1 MGFLDFFRPLRKTT
15 IQRWQEFGQYTA
27 FFSAFS
33 GDIYNNAV
41 VRSCIR
47 PLAEFTSKA
56 SAICS
61 DKQLER
67 LLNNRPNVYMNGK
80 AFLQK
85 VRTLTEL
92 NNTCF
97 IYIDRDDR
105 LKVKGVYPVPYTS
118 FEALEYMNGLFIR
131 FQFPNTQIPQMV
143 LPWDDLAVVRK
154 DYNKSDIAGDDN
166 RAIIDT
172 IKLLTTVDEGM
183 ANAIRSTA
191 NLRGILK
198 TTKGMLAP
206 EDIKAQKEKF
216 VEDYMNLD
224 NEGGIASL
232 DASQEFTPI
241 TMNPLTASYEQLKE
255 VRENIYRYFG
265 VNEKIVTSDMTPEE
279 IEAFYELK
287 IEPFLVQLSTEMT
300 SKVFQGKALAY
311 EQNFIVFEASKLQF
325 ASLSQKI
332 SMFKEVVLY
341 GGMTINEWRVGC
353 NMAPVP
359 WGDDPIMR
367 LDAAPTDTQ
376 NTNEEDDDDKQGS
389 GIPDNDDS
397 AVS

>member
-1 MGFLDFFRPLRKTT
+1 MGFLDIFRPLRKTT

-85 VRTLTEL
+85 VRILTEL

-97 IYIDRDDR
+97 IYIERDDR

-118 FEALEYMNGLFIR
+118 FEAIEYMNGLFIR
-131 FQFPNTQIPQMV
+131 FQFPNTSIPQMV

-265 VNEKIVTSDMTPEE
+265 VNDKIVTSDMTPDE

-300 SKVFQGKALAY
+300 SKIYQGKALAY

-332 SMFKEVVLY
+332 AFFKEVVLY
-341 GGMTINEWRVGC
+341 SGATINEWRAGC
-353 NMAPVP
+353 NLAPVP
-359 WGDDPIMR
+359 WGDEPIRR
-367 LDAAPTDTQ
+367 LDASTTDEGNKDEDTGDISDQ
-376 NTNEEDDDDKQGS
+376 EQDNE
-389 GIPDNDDS
+389 
-397 AVS
+397 

>member
-1 MGFLDFFRPLRKTT
+1 MGFLDFFRPLKKTS

-33 GDIYNNAV
+33 GDIYNNGV

-67 LLNNRPNVYMNGK
+67 ILNNRPNVYMNGK

-85 VRTLTEL
+85 VRTITEL
-92 NNTCF
+92 ANTCF
-97 IYIDRDDR
+97 IYIERDER
-105 LKVKGVYPVPYTS
+105 LKVRGFYPVPYSS
-118 FEALEYMNGLFIR
+118 FEAIEYANGLFIR

-172 IKLLTTVDEGM
+172 IKLLTTADEGM

-191 NLRGILK
+191 NLRGVLK
-198 TTKGMLAP
+198 STKSMLAP
-206 EDIKAQKEKF
+206 EDIKAQKDQF
-216 VEDYMNLD
+216 VRDYMNLD

-232 DASQEFTPI
+232 DASQEFMPI
-241 TMNPLTASYEQLKE
+241 TMNPLTASYAQLKE
-255 VRENIYRYFG
+255 IRENIYRYFG
-265 VNEKIVTSDMTPEE
+265 VNDKIVMSDMTPDE

-311 EQNFIVFEASKLQF
+311 DQNFIVFEASKLQF

-353 NMAPVP
+353 NMAPVE
-359 WGDDPIMR
+359 WGDEPIMR
-367 LDAAPTDTQ
+367 LDAAPADTQ
-376 NTNEEDDDDKQGS
+376 TTEEEDDDKQGS
-389 GIPDNDDS
+389 GIPNDDNS
-397 AVS
+397 AFS

>member
-1 MGFLDFFRPLRKTT
+1 MGFLDFFRPLKKTS

-33 GDIYNNAV
+33 GDIYNNDV

-67 LLNNRPNVYMNGK
+67 VLNNRPNVYMNGK

-85 VRTLTEL
+85 VRIITEL
-92 NNTCF
+92 TNTCF
-97 IYIDRDDR
+97 IYIERDDR
-105 LKVKGVYPVPYTS
+105 LKVKGFYPVPYSS
-118 FEALEYMNGLFIR
+118 FEAIEYMNGLFIR
-131 FQFPNTQIPQMV
+131 FQFPNTQIPPMV

-154 DYNKSDIAGDDN
+154 DYNKSDIVGDDN
-166 RAIIDT
+166 SAIIDT

-198 TTKGMLAP
+198 STKAMLAP
-206 EDIKAQKEKF
+206 EDIKAQKDQF
-216 VEDYMNLD
+216 VQDYMNLD

-241 TMNPLTASYEQLKE
+241 DMKPLTASYEQAKE
-255 VRENIYRYFG
+255 IRENIYRYFG
-265 VNEKIVTSDMTPEE
+265 VNDKIVMSDMTPDE

-300 SKVFQGKALAY
+300 SKVYQGKALAY

-332 SMFKEVVLY
+332 AVYKEVVLY
-341 GGMTINEWRVGC
+341 GGMTINEWRLGC
-353 NMAPVP
+353 NMAPVE
-359 WGDDPIMR
+359 WGDEPIMR
-367 LDAAPTDTQ
+367 LDAAPRDQ
-376 NTNEEDDDDKQGS
+376 EGENDK
-389 GIPDNDDS
+389 
-397 AVS
+397 